1 MVIVF
6 GGARLVVRRRYL
18 YCRSP
23 YHKILASSS
32 SSNCNYVS
40 QNNRTTRWTTSTT
53 DATAAAS
60 QQQQQNTITDH
71 HQPPLAARIALVS
84 SATALATPA
93 FPALGF
99 LYAVIRVTVPDPNL
113 RKVMEGRWGTV
124 LSFTTWTLLPKLYHG
139 AIASLIFPCAMGN
152 ALVAGCAYGCL
163 DLISGGP
170 KGSNAVLFQKPW
182 IGTGIGATVGFVAP
196 SNVYGPMFEVMYGLD
211 GMTQSMNYIMSV
223 PFATEVSVVTGA
235 VAGTLLHPLLYVPI
249 QGINGIHWGLPLIAA
264 SSALYYMYY
273 GRKETGLPVPEGSFV
288 DPSKL
293 DSIHSILRYNNI
305 SGQVETYS
313 LKSQQ
318 FIGSTEVCDEGHR
331 ILESSRL
338 YASSGNKVV
347 FDDRLLAF
355 AYNYWDLNTATRYPD
370 HVVSN
375 IPSLSGLQQAQDSM
389 LVTDASVAAILQKS
403 DLKSIQKTI
412 DDLDDRQLLD
422 GKKRKSSGDNMV
434 TMKNVTVALRLL
446 MLLQQTSE
454 NEMNEN
460 TSFAVDEIPKLERYI
475 RRMHPKIVIYAA
487 DEKYKGESVESQLK
501 NTGLEGQND
510 VSVALEEWKQIQA
523 ESYKTWRNRALLA
536 SSVVVSII
544 GLIVSR

>member
-6 GGARLVVRRRYL
+6 GGARLVVRRRY
-18 YCRSP
+18 CRSP
-23 YHKILASSS
+23 YHKILALSSS
-32 SSNCNYVS
+32 SYFNTVG
-40 QNNRTTRWTTSTT
+40 QNNRTTRWKSSATETT
-53 DATAAAS
+53 ATAS
-60 QQQQQNTITDH
+60 QQQQQQNAIIDY

-99 LYAVIRVTVPDPNL
+99 LYAIIRVTVPDPNL

-163 DLISGGP
+163 DVISGGP

-196 SNVYGPMFEVMYGLD
+196 SNVYGPIFEVMYGLN
-211 GMTQSMNYIMSV
+211 GMTQSMNYIMSM

-249 QGINGIHWGLPLIAA
+249 QGINGIHWGLPLVAA

-273 GRKETGLPVPEGSFV
+273 GRKETGLPVPEGSYV

-293 DSIHSILRYNNI
+293 DSIHSILRYNNV

-313 LKSQQ
+313 LRSQQ
-318 FIGSTEVCDEGHR
+318 FIGSTDVCDEGKR
-331 ILESSRL
+331 IAESSRL

-355 AYNYWDLNTATRYPD
+355 AYNYWDQNTATRYPD

-375 IPSLSGLQQAQDSM
+375 DIPSLSTLQQAQDSM
-389 LVTDASVAAILQKS
+389 LVTDASVAAILHKS
-403 DLKSIQKTI
+403 DLKSIKKTI
-412 DDLDDRQLLD
+412 DDLDDRTLLD
-422 GKKRKSSGDNMV
+422 GKKRKSSGDME
-434 TMKNVTVALRLL
+434 TMKNVNVALRLL
-446 MLLQQTSE
+446 MMLQRTPKE
-454 NEMNEN
+454 EMNEN

-475 RRMHPKIVIYAA
+475 RRIHPKIVIYAA

-501 NTGLEGQND
+501 NTGWEGQND
-510 VSVALEEWKQIQA
+510 VSGALEEWKQIQA
-523 ESYKTWRNRALLA
+523 ESYKTWRNRVLLA
-536 SSVVVSII
+536 SSVAVSVI
-544 GLIVSR
+544 GLILSR

>member
-1 MVIVF
+1 MVVVF
-6 GGARLVVRRRYL
+6 GGARLVVRRRY
-18 YCRSP
+18 CRSP
-23 YHKILASSS
+23 YHKILVSSS

-40 QNNRTTRWTTSTT
+40 QNNRTTRWKSSATDTT
-53 DATAAAS
+53 ATAS
-60 QQQQQNTITDH
+60 QQQQNAITDH

-99 LYAVIRVTVPDPNL
+99 LYAIIRVTVPDPNL

-139 AIASLIFPCAMGN
+139 AIASLIFPCAIGN

-163 DLISGGP
+163 DVISGGP
-170 KGSNAVLFQKPW
+170 KGSNAALLQKPW

-196 SNVYGPMFEVMYGLD
+196 NNVYGPIFEVMYGLD

-235 VAGTLLHPLLYVPI
+235 VAGTILHPLLYYPI
-249 QGINGIHWGLPLIAA
+249 QGINGIHWGLPLVAA
-264 SSALYYMYY
+264 SSALYYIYY
-273 GRKETGLPVPEGSFV
+273 GRNETGLPVPEGSYV
-288 DPSKL
+288 DPTKL
-293 DSIHSILRYNNI
+293 DSIHSILRYNNA

-313 LKSQQ
+313 LRSQQ
-318 FIGSTEVCDEGHR
+318 FIGSTDVCDEGKR
-331 ILESSRL
+331 IAESSRL

-370 HVVSN
+370 HVVSME
-375 IPSLSGLQQAQDSM
+375 SLSTLQQAQDSM
-389 LVTDASVAAILQKS
+389 LVTDASVAEILHKS

-412 DDLDDRQLLD
+412 ADLDDRALHD
-422 GKKRKSSGDNMV
+422 GKKRKSSGDME
-434 TMKNVTVALRLL
+434 TMKNVNVALRLL
-446 MLLQQTSE
+446 MMLQRTSKE
-454 NEMNEN
+454 EMNES
-460 TSFAVDEIPKLERYI
+460 TSFAVEEIPKLERYI
-475 RRMHPKIVIYAA
+475 RRIHPNIVLYAA
-487 DEKYKGESVESQLK
+487 DERYKGESVESQLK
-501 NTGLEGQND
+501 NSGWEGQND
-510 VSVALEEWKQIQA
+510 VSGALEEWKQIQA

-536 SSVVVSII
+536 SSVAVSII
-544 GLIVSR
+544 GLILSR

>member
-1 MVIVF
+1 MVVVF
-6 GGARLVVRRRYL
+6 GGARLVVRRH

-40 QNNRTTRWTTSTT
+40 QNNRTTRWKSSATET
-53 DATAAAS
+53 TAAAS
-60 QQQQQNTITDH
+60 QQQQQNAITDH

-99 LYAVIRVTVPDPNL
+99 LYAIIRVTVPDPNL

-139 AIASLIFPCAMGN
+139 AIASLIFPCAIGN

-163 DLISGGP
+163 DVISGGP

-196 SNVYGPMFEVMYGLD
+196 SNVYGPIFEVMYGLD

-223 PFATEVSVVTGA
+223 PFATEVCVVTGA
-235 VAGTLLHPLLYVPI
+235 VAGTILHPLLYVPI
-249 QGINGIHWGLPLIAA
+249 QGINGIHWGLPLVAA
-264 SSALYYMYY
+264 SSALYYIYY
-273 GRKETGLPVPEGSFV
+273 GRKETGLPVPEGSYV

-293 DSIHSILRYNNI
+293 DSIHSILRYNNA

-313 LKSQQ
+313 LRSQQ
-318 FIGSTEVCDEGHR
+318 FIGLTDVCDEGKR
-331 ILESSRL
+331 IAESSRL

-355 AYNYWDLNTATRYPD
+355 TYNYWDLNTATRYPD

-375 IPSLSGLQQAQDSM
+375 DIPSLSSLQQAQDSM
-389 LVTDASVAAILQKS
+389 LVTDASVAAILHKS
-403 DLKSIQKTI
+403 DLKFIQKTI
-412 DDLDDRQLLD
+412 DDLDDRPLLD
-422 GKKRKSSGDNMV
+422 GKKRKSSGDMV
-434 TMKNVTVALRLL
+434 AMKNVTVALRLL
-446 MLLQQTSE
+446 MMLQRTPKE
-454 NEMNEN
+454 EMNESA
-460 TSFAVDEIPKLERYI
+460 SFAVDEIPKLERYI
-475 RRMHPKIVIYAA
+475 RRIHPKLVIYAA

-501 NTGLEGQND
+501 NTGWKEQND
-510 VSVALEEWKQIQA
+510 VSGALEEWKQIQA
-523 ESYKTWRNRALLA
+523 ESYKTWRNRVLLA
-536 SSVVVSII
+536 SSVAVSII
-544 GLIVSR
+544 GLILSR

>member
-6 GGARLVVRRRYL
+6 GGARLVVRRRY
-18 YCRSP
+18 CRSP

-32 SSNCNYVS
+32 SSSSSSYYNNVG
-40 QNNRTTRWTTSTT
+40 QNNRTKRWKSSATETT
-53 DATAAAS
+53 ATAS
-60 QQQQQNTITDH
+60 QQQQQNAIIDY
-71 HQPPLAARIALVS
+71 HQPLAARIALVS

-99 LYAVIRVTVPDPNL
+99 LYAIIRVTVPDPNL

-163 DLISGGP
+163 DVISGGP

-196 SNVYGPMFEVMYGLD
+196 SNVYGPMFEVMYGLE

-249 QGINGIHWGLPLIAA
+249 QGINGIHWGLPLVAA

-273 GRKETGLPVPEGSFV
+273 GRKETGLPVPEGSYV

-293 DSIHSILRYNNI
+293 DSIHSILRYNNA

-313 LKSQQ
+313 LRSQQ
-318 FIGSTEVCDEGHR
+318 FIGSTDVCDEGKR
-331 ILESSRL
+331 IAESSRL

-355 AYNYWDLNTATRYPD
+355 AYNYWDLNTATRYSD
-370 HVVSN
+370 HVVSTE
-375 IPSLSGLQQAQDSM
+375 SLSTLQQAQDSM
-389 LVTDASVAAILQKS
+389 LVTDASVAEILHKS

-412 DDLDDRQLLD
+412 DDLDDRTLLD
-422 GKKRKSSGDNMV
+422 GKKRKPSGDME
-434 TMKNVTVALRLL
+434 TMKNVNVALRLL
-446 MLLQQTSE
+446 MMLQRTPKE
-454 NEMNEN
+454 EMNEN

-475 RRMHPKIVIYAA
+475 RRIHPKIVIYAA

-501 NTGLEGQND
+501 NTGWEGQND
-510 VSVALEEWKQIQA
+510 VSGALEEWKQIQA
-523 ESYKTWRNRALLA
+523 ESYKTWRNRVLLA
-536 SSVVVSII
+536 SSVAVSVI
-544 GLIVSR
+544 GLILSR